1 MGIGEGKA
9 RSSIGSAALTPAIQ
23 IERASRPAKSR
34 LSMLSHCQRRT
45 EPSTVS
51 RREPDAPH
59 PPAPPPPQSQPR
71 EQRDLWRG
79 GAKVPRSG
87 GGETPPPPWDSP
99 PPPPAPRIETP
110 RHSLRFSSPPPGHSD
125 RKARTVDPGGGP
137 PGCFARERGGGVT
150 LDMPLAFDRG
160 FDV

>member
-34 LSMLSHCQRRT
+34 LSMLSHSQRRT

-59 PPAPPPPQSQPR
+59 PP
-71 EQRDLWRG
+71 G
-79 GAKVPRSG
+79 
-87 GGETPPPPWDSP
+87 P
-99 PPPPAPRIETP
+99 PPPPAPAREGDGFGGGGGCDA
-110 RHSLRFSSPPPGHSD
+110 RHVPSLRSSFRRGGGRRESVGP
-125 RKARTVDPGGGP
+125 ARQAARRPGGGDRKQTGCCAGG
-137 PGCFARERGGGVT
+137 PGRGGGSSRPCGRPRWRRPPPER
-150 LDMPLAFDRG
+150 L
-160 FDV
+160 